1 MYFVDVFSMYFVRLT
16 IRYPQ
21 PQKIHGQKKNTQ
33 TEMGDDEFSFTSV
46 YFNVFFRGR
55 DKILLL
61 CLVFLVNLFTN
72 KTTFATFALSV
83 FSFIAIANNDMNTI
97 TRTIPAAMPGYS
109 LLPATKRTE
118 DDKDKENVDDL
129 KRAL

>member
-1 MYFVDVFSMYFVRLT
+1 VYFSLCVFIAVFSIYFVRLT
-16 IRYPQ
+16 IRYPK

-83 FSFIAIANNDMNTI
+83 FSFIAIANNDKN
-97 TRTIPAAMPGYS
+97 
-109 LLPATKRTE
+109 
-118 DDKDKENVDDL
+118 DHENNSSSHARL
-129 KRAL
+129 FSSSCNQKNGRRQGQRSC